1 MNMRNR
7 VSICTL
13 IIGLICPFTQV
24 ARGQQ
29 SGPVQSPPATMV
41 EGFKEAPEA
50 FRVGRGEMELACHR
64 FNFSPVLISSIER
77 SRIEALTF
85 GVGKESSSSS

>member
-1 MNMRNR
+1 MNLRNR

-29 SGPVQSPPATMV
+29 SGPVPPPPATTV

-50 FRVGRGEMELACHR
+50 LPSRTWRNGTGLPSFQLFAGL
-64 FNFSPVLISSIER
+64 NFQYR
-77 SRIEALTF
+77 KKTD
-85 GVGKESSSSS
+85 

>member
-1 MNMRNR
+1 MNMRNK

-29 SGPVQSPPATMV
+29 SDPVQPPPAT
-41 EGFKEAPEA
+41 
-50 FRVGRGEMELACHR
+50 
-64 FNFSPVLISSIER
+64 SSCLKR
-77 SRIEALTF
+77 R
-85 GVGKESSSSS
+85 

>member
-1 MNMRNR
+1 MKLRNK

-29 SGPVQSPPATMV
+29 PGPVKPPPSAMIV
-41 EGFKEAPEA
+41 ERPDSSERE
-50 FRVGRGEMELACHR
+50 RERERGIGW
-64 FNFSPVLISSIER
+64 V
-77 SRIEALTF
+77 RIEYD
-85 GVGKESSSSS
+85 G

>member
-29 SGPVQSPPATMV
+29 SGSVQFPPATQRIPR
-41 EGFKEAPEA
+41 F
-50 FRVGRGEMELACHR
+50 GRML
-64 FNFSPVLISSIER
+64 P
-77 SRIEALTF
+77 
-85 GVGKESSSSS
+85 